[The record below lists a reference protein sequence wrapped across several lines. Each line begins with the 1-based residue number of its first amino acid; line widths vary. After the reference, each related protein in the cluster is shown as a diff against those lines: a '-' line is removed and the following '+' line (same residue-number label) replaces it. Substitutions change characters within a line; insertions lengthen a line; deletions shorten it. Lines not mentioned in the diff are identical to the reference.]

1 MSRQKTKKSLL
12 KNKELKKIIFYIL
25 SLQKKEEELAKKN
38 YDFKQKRKYFS
49 RKKTIGK
56 NNESE

>member
-1 MSRQKTKKSLL
+1 ML
-12 KNKELKKIIFYIL
+12 KNKELKKIIFYIVT
-25 SLQKKEEELAKKN
+25 LQKKEEELAKKN